1 MANEQQ
7 NQISDQRIILT
18 LENIGRIG
26 QHVLII
32 VTVCTVVFGPA
43 WYAYVAQPLE
53 DLKQRTAKLEASM
66 DAQNKQI
73 NSIDKSLAILSER
86 MGQVAD
92 SLSSIR
98 KFMQKEYDK

>member
-1 MANEQQ
+1 MENEPQ

-43 WYAYVAQPLE
+43 WYAYIAQPLE

-73 NSIDKSLAILSER
+73 NSIDKNLAILSER
-86 MGQVAD
+86 MGQANE
-92 SLSSIR
+92 SLISIR
-98 KFMQKEYDK
+98 KFMQREYEK